1 MLKKVL
7 LQKSCDVNT
16 MPRWAEG
23 TNAPSYPCILGSLSY
38 GRVFCCLQPL
48 CCPLLF
54 KILGSVLPQQFEK
67 PTSSCKIKQEGVAFI
82 LRVES
87 KFFRQALVCL
97 LY

>member
-1 MLKKVL
+1 MLKVL
-7 LQKSCDVNT
+7 LQKFCDVNT
-16 MPRWAEG
+16 MSCWAEG
-23 TNAPSYPCILGSLSY
+23 TNAPFYPCIPGSLRY
-38 GRVFCCLQPL
+38 ERVFCCLQSL

-67 PTSSCKIKQEGVAFI
+67 PTSSCKIKQESVAFL